1 VFLEKRAFRFLFE
14 KRREECNRTNLVFFV
29 PLIAHLS
36 KSLRY
41 FHQLTTTLTTLKQ
54 QQSFS
59 SVVGPNGSGKSNVI
73 DAMMFVFGKRA
84 KQLRLNKVSELIHKS
99 TNFRNLEYARVEVH
113 FHEIVDSDTDPEG
126 FTSVPNS
133 EFTIARE
140 AYINNTSKYFVNKKT
155 SNFTEVT
162 NLLKGKGVDLNNNRF
177 LILQGEVEQISMMK
191 PKGVNPGDEGL
202 LEYMEDIIGTNQY
215 VEPIEEAG
223 KKLEELNEK
232 RGGMV
237 SRLTL
242 VEKEKDALE
251 IVKNEAEL
259 FLQKEKDLLQAKS
272 ISLQLEVMETRKVM
286 AEMSENRVGLQTNLE
301 EEKSKQSEHKESLKG
316 IEAKF
321 KAQATEMNEIQQNLD
336 NSTKEFAE
344 FEKKDVKFREDLKH
358 MKQQVKK
365 LDEKL
370 AKEIAQKEKI
380 VVECENIEKDV
391 PALETRK
398 ADLEAKVQ
406 GEESKLDEMLDGLK
420 GEMAEIG
427 AKIDGV
433 EKELQPWEGKIADA
447 RGEFDVANAE
457 RKLVLEKHAEVEK
470 NLKAAIDGKAS
481 AEVKVKSL
489 TKQIADDEAQLAIEL
504 EKVEKARKAE
514 TAAKAKEAGLL
525 EITRDARGK
534 LEQRKT
540 TASQESQK
548 GAIVQALLDAQSAG
562 GVKGV
567 IGRLGDLG
575 AIDKKY
581 DVAVS
586 TAVGALDYVVVETTA
601 DAQNC
606 VQYLRRNNLGVATFL
621 ILEKQAHLAQKLKE
635 NQNNIPE
642 NAPRLIDLIKP
653 AQERLLPAFYF
664 AVRETAVAEDL
675 DQAGRIAYGAKR
687 HRVVTLKGQV
697 IETSGT
703 MSGGGSKPISGR
715 MRVGKEKPVVVDEK
729 AAAREVAESEKELQ
743 KATADLERA
752 KKAAFEAL
760 REARDAEAK
769 CAQYERSLPK
779 LKAELE
785 AAEGKIVDLDGR
797 LDELKAAHEASKND
811 ASELRELDEKV
822 AQADAALKSVLDG
835 ASKLK
840 AELKKWQDALE
851 NVGGEELRRQKSI
864 VKEVRFGI
872 EMASKKVT
880 EKRAAAKSHE
890 KTMERLTKSVCE
902 AETEREKIKSEMD
915 TIKEE
920 FKGLEEG
927 AMKVLESQSQLKAL
941 AETKAGEC
949 AASQAELEEIMKIV
963 NELRSVEVDLQGKID
978 DIDNKLREHGKVE
991 KGCLKEMEKLQ
1002 NERNTLSPG
1011 VDESE
1016 ILLNVSDEQL
1026 SDINAESND
1035 ETINAIETELKE
1047 MKPDMTSI
1055 EQFAAKL
1062 AEYEERVGDLKTVT
1076 EERDTF
1082 RQTFDEL
1089 RKKRL
1094 EEFMAGFSIISI
1106 KLKEMYQM
1114 ITLGGDA
1121 ELELVDSLDPFSEG
1135 IVFSVRPPKKSWKN
1149 IANLSG
1155 GEKTLSSLALVFALH
1170 HYKPTPLYVMDEIDA
1185 ALDFKN
1191 VSIVGHYIKERT
1203 KDAQF
1208 IIISLRNNMFELA
1221 DRLVGIYKTE
1231 NHTKTVAINPG
1242 AFTVGSKEQA
1252 NDAAP
1257 KAVLGSNAAT
1267 AK

>member
-1 VFLEKRAFRFLFE
+1 VRSAIRCDINIIIVLISIWKSNRVSLSLFSSYSPSLS
-14 KRREECNRTNLVFFV
+14 NTNTKMFKNK
-29 PLIAHLS
+29 I
-36 KSLRY
+36 KND
-41 FHQLTTTLTTLKQ
+41 K
-54 QQSFS
+54 SFS

-113 FHEIVDSDTDPEG
+113 FHEILDSETDAEG
-126 FTSVPNS
+126 FTAVPNS
-133 EFTIARE
+133 DFTISRE
-140 AYINNTSKYFVNKKT
+140 AYINNTSKYFVNNKT

-162 NLLKGKGVDLNNNRF
+162 NMLKGKGVDLNNNRF

-223 KKLEELNEK
+223 KKLEELNDK
-232 RGGMV
+232 RAGMV

-259 FLQKEKDLLQAKS
+259 FLQKEKDLIKAKS
-272 ISLQLEVMETRKVM
+272 ISLQMEIAENRKVM
-286 AEMSENRVGLQTNLE
+286 TELSDNCVRLRAQLE
-301 EEKSKQSEHKESLKG
+301 EEKSKQSEHKCSLKVV
-316 IEAKF
+316 EEKY
-321 KAQATEMNEIQQNLD
+321 KTQTTELSEIQRNLD
-336 NSTKEFAE
+336 ISVKEFAE
-344 FEKKDVKFREDLKH
+344 FESKDVKFREDLKH

-370 AKEIAQKEKI
+370 IKEIAQKEKI
-380 VVECENIEKDV
+380 DVECESIEKDV
-391 PALETRK
+391 PALEARK
-398 ADLEAKVQ
+398 AELESRVQ
-406 GEESKLDEMLDGLK
+406 GEESKLDEMLNGLK
-420 GEMAEIG
+420 GEMTDIG
-427 AKIDGV
+427 AKIDSV
-433 EKELQPWEGKIADA
+433 ERDLQPWEGKIADA
-447 RGEFDVANAE
+447 RGEVDVATAE
-457 RKLVLEKHAEVEK
+457 RKLMLEKHAEVEK
-470 NLKAAIDGKAS
+470 NLKSAIDGKAS
-481 AEVKVKSL
+481 AEAKVKSL
-489 TKQIADDEAQLAIEL
+489 TKQIADDEAQLEIEL
-504 EKVEKARKAE
+504 ANAEKARNAE
-514 TAAKAKEAGLL
+514 TAAKTKEANLL
-525 EITRDARGK
+525 ELTREARGK

-540 TASQESQK
+540 SASQETQK
-548 GAIVQALLDAQSAG
+548 GAIVQALLDAQSSG

-581 DVAVS
+581 DIAVS
-586 TAVGALDYVVVETTA
+586 TAVGALDYVVVETTS

-621 ILEKQAHLAQKLKE
+621 ILEKQAHLAEKLYE

-653 AQERLLPAFYF
+653 AEERFLPAFYF

-715 MRVGKEKPVVVDEK
+715 MRVGKEKPVVIDEK
-729 AAAREVAESEKELQ
+729 AAAKEVEESEKELQ
-743 KATADLERA
+743 KATGDLERA

-769 CAQYERSLPK
+769 CAQFERTLPK

-785 AAEGKIVDLDGR
+785 AAESKIADLNGR

-811 ASELRELDEKV
+811 ASQLKELDAKV
-822 AQADAALKSVLDG
+822 SEAEDALKSVLDG
-835 ASKLK
+835 ASRLK
-840 AELKKWQDALE
+840 AELKKWQVALE
-851 NVGGEELRRQKSI
+851 NVGGEELRRQKS
-864 VKEVRFGI
+864 VVREIHTGI
-872 EMASKKVT
+872 EMASQKVT
-880 EKRAAAKSHE
+880 DKRAAAKSHV
-890 KTMERLTKSVCE
+890 KTLERLTKSVSE
-902 AETEREKIKSEMD
+902 AESEKEKIKNEMD

-927 AMKVLESQSQLKAL
+927 AMKVLESQKELKDRGEAKSKECSESQV
-941 AETKAGEC
+941 
-949 AASQAELEEIMKIV
+949 ELDSIMKIV
-963 NELRSVEVDLQGKID
+963 NELRSIEVDIQGKID
-978 DIDNKLREHGKVE
+978 DIDNKLRDHSKME

-1002 NERNTLSPG
+1002 KERNSLSPG

-1016 ILLNVSDEQL
+1016 ILLNVSDEEL
-1026 SDINAESND
+1026 GEIDEEKNNAS
-1035 ETINAIETELKE
+1035 IVAIETELKE
-1047 MKPDMTSI
+1047 MKPDMSSI
-1055 EQFAAKL
+1055 EQFALKL
-1062 AEYEERVGDLKTVT
+1062 TEYEERVGDLKTVT
-1076 EERDTF
+1076 EERDSF
-1082 RQTFDEL
+1082 RQTFDDL

-1221 DRLVGIYKTE
+1221 DRLVGVYKTE

-1242 AFTVGSKEQA
+1242 AFTVGSKQKES
-1252 NDAAP
+1252 AAP
-1257 KAVLGSNAAT
+1257 KVEVLGSNAAV
-1267 AK
+1267 AKSA